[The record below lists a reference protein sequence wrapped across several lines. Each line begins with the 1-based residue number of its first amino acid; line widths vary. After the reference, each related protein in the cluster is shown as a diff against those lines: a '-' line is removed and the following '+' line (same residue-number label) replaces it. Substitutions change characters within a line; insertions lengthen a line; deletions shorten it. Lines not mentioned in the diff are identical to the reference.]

1 MKPVF
6 PTVYI
11 SKVFSVALMGLLL
24 AALSG
29 CSGLMFYPMKPWV
42 RTPAAL
48 GIEYEDIEIV
58 AADGTQLSAWWLE
71 AYGEVKGTIVFFHGN
86 AENIST
92 HLGSVYWLPEQGY
105 QVLMLDY
112 RGYGHSAG
120 KAKLPAV
127 FSDIEAAIE
136 WTLAEPRAAD
146 KPVYVL
152 GQSLGATMSGYV
164 VASRPDLNVKLSAV
178 VLDAA
183 FASYPAITREVASR
197 HWLTWSFQY
206 PASWT
211 MPGEYNLLDQ
221 VAKISPTP
229 LLIIHGTQ
237 DEIIP
242 FVNGEILYSAAREP
256 KNFLSYDGPHIQTF
270 RDLEL
275 RAAMLGFFDKYEA
288 RELSPPP
295 K

>member
-1 MKPVF
+1 
-6 PTVYI
+6 
-11 SKVFSVALMGLLL
+11 
-24 AALSG
+24 
-29 CSGLMFYPMKPWV
+29 
-42 RTPAAL
+42 
-48 GIEYEDIEIV
+48 
-58 AADGTQLSAWWLE
+58 
-71 AYGEVKGTIVFFHGN
+71 
-86 AENIST
+86 
-92 HLGSVYWLPEQGY
+92 
-105 QVLMLDY
+105 
-112 RGYGHSAG
+112 
-120 KAKLPAV
+120 
-127 FSDIEAAIE
+127 
-136 WTLAEPRAAD
+136 
-146 KPVYVL
+146 
-152 GQSLGATMSGYV
+152 MSGYV

-211 MPGEYNLLDQ
+211 MPGKYNLVDQ

-237 DEIIP
+237 DEVIP

-256 KNFLSYDGPHIQTF
+256 KNFLRYDGPHIQTF

-275 RAAMLGFFDKYEA
+275 RAEMLGFFDKYEA
-288 RELSPPP
+288 RKLPLPA